1 MSYETN
7 MKKEHKENIIM
18 KQLKRNIAIVCG
30 GDSSEHDVSMR
41 SAQGLYSFFD
51 KERYNVYIVDV
62 KGVDWR
68 VELPGGVTARIDRND
83 FSFVEDGKAKLFDY
97 AYITIHGTPGENGL
111 LQGYFDLIRLPYSTS
126 GVLVE
131 AMTFD
136 KFVLNQYLRSYGVS
150 VGDSLLIRKGYEQLV
165 DDDEIEERIGM
176 PCFVKPASDGSS
188 FGVSKVKNKDQLA
201 PAIRKAIME
210 SPEVMVEQFLEG
222 TEITQ
227 GVYKTKKK
235 TVLLPITE
243 VVTSN
248 EFFDYD
254 AKYNGQVQE
263 ITPARISEDLT
274 SRVSQITSHIYDILH
289 CNGII
294 RIDYIISPE
303 GKITMLEVNTTPG
316 MTATSFIPQQVRAAG
331 LSMTD
336 VLTEIVENQ
345 F

>member
-1 MSYETN
+1 
-7 MKKEHKENIIM
+7 MKH
-18 KQLKRNIAIVCG
+18 LKRNIAIVCG
-30 GDSSEHDVSMR
+30 GDSSEHDVSLR

-51 KERYNVYIVDV
+51 KERYNVYLVDV
-62 KGVDWR
+62 KGIDWR
-68 VELPGGVTARIDRND
+68 VELPGGITAPIDRND

-111 LQGYFDLIRLPYSTS
+111 LQGYFDLIHLPYSTS

-136 KFVLNQYLRSYGVS
+136 KFVLNHYLRSYGVS
-150 VGDSLLIRKGYEQLV
+150 VADSLLIRRGYEQLV
-165 DDDEIEERIGM
+165 SDDEVEKHIGM

-188 FGVSKVKNKDQLA
+188 FGVSKVKKKDQLA
-201 PAIRKAIME
+201 PAIRKAMLE
-210 SPEVMVEQFLEG
+210 SPEVMVEQYLEG

-227 GVYKTKKK
+227 GVYKTREKQ
-235 TVLLPITE
+235 VLLPITE

-254 AKYNGQVQE
+254 AKYNGQVEE
-263 ITPARISEDLT
+263 ITPARISDELAN
-274 SRVSQITSHIYDILH
+274 RVSQISSHIYDILH

-331 LSMTD
+331 LTMTN

>member
-1 MSYETN
+1 
-7 MKKEHKENIIM
+7 MKH
-18 KQLKRNIAIVCG
+18 LKRNIAIVCG
-30 GDSSEHDVSMR
+30 GDSSEHDVSLR

-51 KERYNVYIVDV
+51 KERYNVYLVDV
-62 KGVDWR
+62 KGIDWR
-68 VELPGGVTARIDRND
+68 VELPGGITAPIDRND

-111 LQGYFDLIRLPYSTS
+111 LQGYFDLIHLPYSTS

-136 KFVLNQYLRSYGVS
+136 KFVLNHYLRSYGVS
-150 VGDSLLIRKGYEQLV
+150 VADSLLIRRGYEQLV
-165 DDDEIEERIGM
+165 SDDEVEKHIGM

-188 FGVSKVKNKDQLA
+188 FGVSKVKKKDQLA
-201 PAIRKAIME
+201 PAIRKAMLE
-210 SPEVMVEQFLEG
+210 SPEVMVEQYLEG

-227 GVYKTKKK
+227 GVYKTREKQ
-235 TVLLPITE
+235 VLLPITE

-254 AKYNGQVQE
+254 AKYNGQVEE
-263 ITPARISEDLT
+263 ITPARISDELAN
-274 SRVSQITSHIYDILH
+274 RVSQISSHIYDILH

>member
-1 MSYETN
+1 MN
-7 MKKEHKENIIM
+7 N
-18 KQLKRNIAIVCG
+18 LKRTIAIVCG
-30 GDSSEHDVSMR
+30 GDSSEHDVSLR

-51 KERYNVYIVDV
+51 KERYNVYIVDM
-62 KGVDWR
+62 KGLDWH
-68 VELPGGVTARIDRND
+68 VELSGGTTTKIDRND
-83 FSFVEDGKAKLFDY
+83 FSFLEDGQKKTFDY

-111 LQGYFDLIRLPYSTS
+111 LQGYFDLIGLPYSTS

-136 KFVLNQYLRSYGVS
+136 KFVLNQYLRGYGVS
-150 VGDSLLIRKGYEQLV
+150 VADSLLIRKGYEEIV
-165 DDDEIEERIGM
+165 SDDEVEERIGM
-176 PCFVKPASDGSS
+176 PCFVKPAADGSS

-201 PAIRKAIME
+201 PAIRKAMME
-210 SPEVMVEQFLEG
+210 SPEVMVESYLEG

-227 GVYKTKKK
+227 GVYKTREKS
-235 TVLLPITE
+235 VLFPITE

-263 ITPARISEDLT
+263 ITPARISPEVAE
-274 SRVSQITSHIYDILH
+274 RVGKITSHIYDILH

-294 RIDYIISPE
+294 RIDYIISKE
-303 GKITMLEVNTTPG
+303 GKISMLEVNTTPG

-331 LSMTD
+331 LEMKD
-336 VLTEIVENQ
+336 VLSDIVENQ
-345 F
+345 LD